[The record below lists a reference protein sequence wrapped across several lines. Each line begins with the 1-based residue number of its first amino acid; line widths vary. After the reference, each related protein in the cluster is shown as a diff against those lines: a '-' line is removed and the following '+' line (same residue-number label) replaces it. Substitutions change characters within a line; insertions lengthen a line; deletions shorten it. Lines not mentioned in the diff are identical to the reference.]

1 MSAIEHFTTQGVPL
15 HRRHLFWRDIVAE
28 AFPGMTAIAPEG
40 IRADL
45 ARWQL
50 GPVGLARARSARAQM
65 HREGNRDGHNVLFH
79 LQRRGRLTMLHGD
92 AAVSGG
98 MGDILI
104 ADDSRP
110 YAVDIS
116 DANECLI
123 LQIPA
128 ALLGDGVG
136 LGSLHGRLLP
146 GQDPHVA
153 FLNHMLLGLWD
164 QRAML
169 GNVDDGVGELLVEA
183 SRLVCR
189 QHRNAPLV
197 ASGVETPVTYA
208 LRHLNDPELGT
219 ASLCAATGLCPRSVQ
234 KAFLRETGL
243 TPTAFITE
251 RRLTRAADLL
261 VAETGRSVTDIA
273 FALGFN
279 DAAFFSRCFRRRFG
293 TTPREWRVAGAR
305 PS

>member
-1 MSAIEHFTTQGVPL
+1 MPPP
-15 HRRHLFWRDIVAE
+15 RRHLFWREVVAQ

-40 IRADL
+40 IRAEL
-45 ARWQL
+45 ARWRI
-50 GPVGLARARSARAQM
+50 GSVGLARARSARAQVR
-65 HREGNRDGHNVLFH
+65 REGNRDGHNLLLH

-110 YAVDIS
+110 YAIDIS

-123 LQIPA
+123 LQVPA
-128 ALLGDGVG
+128 SLLGDDIG

-164 QRAML
+164 QRAVL
-169 GNVDDGVGELLVEA
+169 GDVDEGVGELLVDA
-183 SRLVCR
+183 TRLVCR
-189 QHRNAPLV
+189 QRSRAGFV
-197 ASGVETPVTYA
+197 AAGAETPVAHA

-219 ASLCAATGLCPRSVQ
+219 ASLCAATGLSPRAVQ

-243 TPTAFITE
+243 TPTAFVTE
-251 RRLTRAADLL
+251 RRLTRAAELL
-261 VAETGRSVTDIA
+261 VVEPGRSVTDIA
-273 FALGFN
+273 FSLGFN

-293 TTPREWRVAGAR
+293 TTPRDWRISGAR

>member
-1 MSAIEHFTTQGVPL
+1 MPPQ
-15 HRRHLFWRDIVAE
+15 RRHLFWRDIVAE

-45 ARWQL
+45 ARWRL
-50 GPVGLARARSARAQM
+50 GPVGLARARSGRAQVR
-65 HREGNRDGHNVLFH
+65 REINRDGHNVLLH

-92 AAVSGG
+92 EAVSGG

-110 YAVDIS
+110 YAIDIS

-123 LQIPA
+123 LQVPA
-128 ALLGDGVG
+128 ALLGDHIG
-136 LGSLHGRLLP
+136 LGGLHGRLLP

-169 GNVDDGVGELLVEA
+169 GDVDAGVGALLVDA
-183 SRLVCR
+183 TRLVCR
-189 QHRNAPLV
+189 QQRHAPFL
-197 ASGVETPVTYA
+197 AAGAETPVAYA

-219 ASLCAATGLCPRSVQ
+219 ASLCAATGLSPRAVQ

-243 TPTAFITE
+243 TPTAFVTD
-251 RRLTRAADLL
+251 RRLTRAAELL
-261 VAETGRSVTDIA
+261 VAEPGRSVTDIA

-293 TTPREWRVAGAR
+293 ITPREWRCRGAHL
-305 PS
+305 S

>member
-1 MSAIEHFTTQGVPL
+1 
-15 HRRHLFWRDIVAE
+15 
-28 AFPGMTAIAPEG
+28 MTAIAPEG

-45 ARWQL
+45 ARWHL
-50 GPVGLARARSARAQM
+50 GPVGIARARSGRAQVR
-65 HREGNRDGHNVLFH
+65 REINRNGHNVLLH
-79 LQRRGRLTMLHGD
+79 LQRRGRLTMLHGET
-92 AAVSGG
+92 AVSGG

-110 YAVDIS
+110 YAIDIS

-123 LQIPA
+123 LQVPA

-136 LGSLHGRLLP
+136 LDALHGRLLP

-153 FLNHMLLGLWD
+153 FLNHMLLGIWE

-169 GNVDDGVGELLVEA
+169 GAFDDGVGELLVDA
-183 SRLVCR
+183 TRLVCR
-189 QHRNAPLV
+189 QQRSAPFV
-197 ASGVETPVTYA
+197 AGSAETPVAYA

-219 ASLCAATGLCPRSVQ
+219 ASLCAATGLSPRAVQ

-243 TPTAFITE
+243 TPTAFVTE
-251 RRLTRAADLL
+251 RRLTRAAELL
-261 VAETGRSVTDIA
+261 VAEPGRSVTDIA

-293 TTPREWRVAGAR
+293 TTPREWRMAGSR

>member
-1 MSAIEHFTTQGVPL
+1 MPL
-15 HRRHLFWRDIVAE
+15 PRRHLFWRDIVAK

-45 ARWQL
+45 ARWRL
-50 GPVGLARARSARAQM
+50 GPVGLARARSGRAQVR
-65 HREGNRDGHNVLFH
+65 REMNRDGHHVVLH

-98 MGDILI
+98 VGDILV

-110 YAVDIS
+110 YTIDIS
-116 DANECLI
+116 DANDCLI
-123 LQIPA
+123 VQVPA
-128 ALLGDGVG
+128 DQLVDGIG
-136 LGSLHGRLLP
+136 LDALHGRLLP
-146 GQDPHVA
+146 GQVPHVA
-153 FLNHMLLGLWD
+153 FLNRMLLGLWD

-169 GNVDDGVGELLVEA
+169 DEVDDGVGGLLVDA
-183 SRLVCR
+183 TRLVFR
-189 QHRNAPLV
+189 QQRNAPL
-197 ASGVETPVTYA
+197 AAGGAETPVAHA

-219 ASLCAATGLCPRSVQ
+219 ASLCAATGLSPRAVQ

-243 TPTAFITE
+243 TPTAFVAE
-251 RRLTRAADLL
+251 RRLTHAAELL
-261 VAETGRSVTDIA
+261 VTEPGRSVTDIA
-273 FALGFN
+273 FTLGFN

-293 TTPREWRVAGAR
+293 TTPREWRMAGAR

>member
-1 MSAIEHFTTQGVPL
+1 MPPP
-15 HRRHLFWRDIVAE
+15 RRHLFWREVVAQ

-40 IRADL
+40 IRAEL
-45 ARWQL
+45 ARWRI
-50 GPVGLARARSARAQM
+50 GSVGLARARSARAQVR
-65 HREGNRDGHNVLFH
+65 REGNRDGHNLLLH

-110 YAVDIS
+110 YAIDIS

-123 LQIPA
+123 LQVPA
-128 ALLGDGVG
+128 SLLGDDIG
-136 LGSLHGRLLP
+136 LGTLHGRLLP

-164 QRAML
+164 QRAVL
-169 GNVDDGVGELLVEA
+169 GDVDEGVGELLVDA
-183 SRLVCR
+183 TRLVCR
-189 QHRNAPLV
+189 QRRSAGFV
-197 ASGVETPVTYA
+197 AAGAETPVAHA
-208 LRHLNDPELGT
+208 LRHLNNPELGT
-219 ASLCAATGLCPRSVQ
+219 ASLCAATGLSPRAVQ

-243 TPTAFITE
+243 TPTAFVTE
-251 RRLTRAADLL
+251 RRLTRAAELL
-261 VAETGRSVTDIA
+261 VAESGRSVTDIA
-273 FALGFN
+273 FSLGFN

-293 TTPREWRVAGAR
+293 TTPRDWRISGAH

>member
-1 MSAIEHFTTQGVPL
+1 MPL
-15 HRRHLFWRDIVAE
+15 QRRHLFWRDIVAE

-45 ARWQL
+45 ARWRL
-50 GPVGLARARSARAQM
+50 GPVGLARARSARAQVR
-65 HREGNRDGHNVLFH
+65 REGNRDGHHLLLH

-110 YAVDIS
+110 YAIDIS

-123 LQIPA
+123 LQVSA
-128 ALLGDGVG
+128 ALLGDGIG
-136 LGSLHGRLLP
+136 IGNLHGRLLP
-146 GQDPHVA
+146 AQDPHVA

-169 GNVDDGVGELLVEA
+169 GGVDDGVGELLVDA
-183 SRLVCR
+183 TRLVCR
-189 QHRNAPLV
+189 QQRHAPFG
-197 ASGVETPVTYA
+197 ATGTETPVAYA
-208 LRHLNDPELGT
+208 LRHLGDPELGT
-219 ASLCAATGLCPRSVQ
+219 ATLCAATGLSPRAVQ

-243 TPTAFITE
+243 TPTAFVTD
-251 RRLTRAADLL
+251 RRLTRAAELL
-261 VAETGRSVTDIA
+261 VAEPGRSVTDIA
-273 FALGFN
+273 FSLGFN

-293 TTPREWRVAGAR
+293 TTPREWRCRGAR

>member
-1 MSAIEHFTTQGVPL
+1 VPL
-15 HRRHLFWRDIVAE
+15 QRRHLFWRDIVAE

-45 ARWQL
+45 ARWHL
-50 GPVGLARARSARAQM
+50 GPVGLARARSARAQVR
-65 HREGNRDGHNVLFH
+65 REGNRDGHNLLLH
-79 LQRRGRLTMLHGD
+79 LQRRGRLTMLHGE

-110 YAVDIS
+110 YAIDIS

-123 LQIPA
+123 LQVPA
-128 ALLGDGVG
+128 VLLADGIALGT
-136 LGSLHGRLLP
+136 LHGRLLP
-146 GQDPHVA
+146 AQDPHVA
-153 FLNHMLLGLWD
+153 FLNHMLIGLWD
-164 QRAML
+164 QRALL
-169 GNVDDGVGELLVEA
+169 GDVDDGVGELLVDA
-183 SRLVCR
+183 TRLVCR
-189 QHRNAPLV
+189 QQRGT
-197 ASGVETPVTYA
+197 GVRETGAETPVAYA
-208 LRHLNDPELGT
+208 LRHLADPELGT
-219 ASLCAATGLCPRSVQ
+219 ASLCAATGLSPRAVQ

-243 TPTAFITE
+243 TPTAFVTE
-251 RRLTRAADLL
+251 RRLARAAELL
-261 VAETGRSVTDIA
+261 VTEPGRSVTDIA

-293 TTPREWRVAGAR
+293 TSPRAWRGKGAP

>member
-1 MSAIEHFTTQGVPL
+1 MPL
-15 HRRHLFWRDIVAE
+15 QRRHLFWREIVAE

-45 ARWQL
+45 ARWKL
-50 GPVGLARARSARAQM
+50 GPVGLARARSARAQV
-65 HREGNRDGHNVLFH
+65 RRAGNRDGHNLLLH
-79 LQRRGRLTMLHGD
+79 LQRRGRLTLLHGD
-92 AAVSGG
+92 TAISGG
-98 MGDILI
+98 MGDILV

-110 YAVDIS
+110 YAIDIS

-123 LQIPA
+123 LQVPA
-128 ALLGDGVG
+128 ALLGDGIG
-136 LGSLHGRLLP
+136 LGMLHGQLLT

-169 GNVDDGVGELLVEA
+169 GDVDEGVGDLLVDA
-183 SRLVCR
+183 TRLVCR
-189 QHRNAPLV
+189 RQHAAAPRRV
-197 ASGVETPVTYA
+197 AETPVAYA
-208 LRHLNDPELGT
+208 LRHLADPELGT
-219 ASLCAATGLCPRSVQ
+219 ASLCDATGLSPRAVQ

-243 TPTAFITE
+243 TPTAFINE
-251 RRLTRAADLL
+251 RRLARAAELL
-261 VAETGRSVTDIA
+261 VAEPGRSVTDIA

-293 TTPREWRVAGAR
+293 TTPREWRCQGAH
-305 PS
+305 SS